1 MYIVTLV
8 ELLGWLQY
16 TTNDGTRLGQADSP
30 TAVVVCGG
38 LCVRLVSGVPLA
50 LPPVAPSGWRAPGS
64 ASALGPLASVL
75 EPPAVH
81 CPFPELGVPQPRPH
95 PPHTC
100 STHLG
105 QTWQGNKEPRGS
117 GRAPDGNRAQTQEGT
132 KREMRPRHHTQAHS
146 LQTGPSVSSKHV
158 GCVEPLRVQPLGEER
173 WRMGAVPIW
182 GRPDSRARRAD
193 GG

>member
-81 CPFPELGVPQPRPH
+81 CLFPALGVPQPRPH
-95 PPHTC
+95 PPTPAPHTWGRHGKVTK
-100 STHLG
+100 SQEEVDVLLMGTV
-105 QTWQGNKEPRGS
+105 PRHRRERS
-117 GRAPDGNRAQTQEGT
+117 GR
-132 KREMRPRHHTQAHS
+132 
-146 LQTGPSVSSKHV
+146 
-158 GCVEPLRVQPLGEER
+158 
-173 WRMGAVPIW
+173 
-182 GRPDSRARRAD
+182 
-193 GG
+193 